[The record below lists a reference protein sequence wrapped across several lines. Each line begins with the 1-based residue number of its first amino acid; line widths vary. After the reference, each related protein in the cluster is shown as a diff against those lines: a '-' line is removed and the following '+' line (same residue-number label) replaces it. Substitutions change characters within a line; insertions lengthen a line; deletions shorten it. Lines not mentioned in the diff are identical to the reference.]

1 MQPVVARSV
10 NGFWAGPACDR
21 VAVVDFSVEDG
32 SLRPVA
38 ELDPKG
44 SQYRNVGLYDVPT
57 PTVPRGGAGPWA
69 RGAKISLDE
78 LSAPDGD
85 TGFIKVSVFGTVI
98 RTIAFVEDP
107 VVLGRPVEWA
117 FGGRQILVVPC
128 AGTLD
133 NAFYHRPSRSLQF
146 FSYDAPDSGRRL
158 HTALSQDIVTH
169 ETAHAL
175 VDGIAPDLYDA
186 VSPESLAIHESAA
199 DITAAMI
206 SLRSRD
212 PARGRPTPAE
222 AIDAVVRSSRYSRI
236 AEEFGRSRGQGD
248 ALRDAINDRT
258 LNPRARTSARVVDRL
273 SPHSLSEVL
282 TGAIFSVLV
291 SALTETLTLIDAG
304 RDVPE
309 IRCPRRNQTC
319 SGSQPATRSTGWGAC
334 CSRGSTGSRPA
345 RRPSLTSSGPCSPP
359 TSSIIPTCPTS
370 GPCSSTRAPSGTSPP
385 EPSWTPLLGMRPA
398 TRSRSTSTT
407 LRTGAK
413 PSRRFVKRH
422 RDRLGVPAGPVDV
435 RSSIS
440 VRFDEPLLQL
450 RHTREQVAL
459 ERAYPHAAETD
470 RIVLVKASW
479 WESQP
484 VTLPG
489 AGATSCDI
497 RMGVSAALDAEGRLR
512 ALLRTSRDNRAMA
525 GRQEY
530 LRRLADSAVLLA
542 PGDDLGPDGEPLRAR
557 VPTTVSDGRL
567 RVIGAFHALH
577 IADAG

>member
-1 MQPVVARSV
+1 M

-44 SQYRNVGLYDVPT
+44 SQYRSVGLYDVPT
-57 PTVPRGGAGPWA
+57 PTCPAAAPDRGFGLQDLAGRA
-69 RGAKISLDE
+69 EHA
-78 LSAPDGD
+78 DGD

-117 FGGRQILVVPC
+117 FGGRQILVVPS

-146 FSYDAPDSGRRL
+146 FSYDAPGSGRRL
-158 HTALSQDIVTH
+158 HTALSQDIVAH

-186 VSPESLAIHESAA
+186 VSPDSLAIHESAA
-199 DITAAMI
+199 DMTAAMI

-222 AIDAVVRSSRYSRI
+222 AIDAVVRSSRYSRMRR
-236 AEEFGRSRGQGD
+236 GVRSIRGQDD

-282 TGAIFSVLV
+282 TGAMFSVLV
-291 SALTETLTLIDAG
+291 SALTEALTLIDAG

-309 IRCPRRNQTC
+309 IRVSSKESDPFRIAAGYAINRVGSMLFKGLDWLPPGEATFADVVRAMLAADRFHHPDLPDERDLAHRRVLQ
-319 SGSQPATRSTGWGAC
+319 AAH
-334 CSRGSTGSRPA
+334 
-345 RRPSLTSSGPCSPP
+345 RRPS
-359 TSSIIPTCPTS
+359 
-370 GPCSSTRAPSGTSPP
+370 RAG
-385 EPSWTPLLGMRPA
+385 R
-398 TRSRSTSTT
+398 RSRGCGRRPVEVESATS
-407 LRTGAK
+407 RTGAK
-413 PSRRFVKRH
+413 PHAGSSSATAIAWVFPPGPSMCDRASRYASTNRCCNS
-422 RDRLGVPAGPVDV
+422 ATPV
-435 RSSIS
+435 
-440 VRFDEPLLQL
+440 
-450 RHTREQVAL
+450 EQVAL
-459 ERAYPHAAETD
+459 ERPYPQAAETD
-470 RIVLVKASW
+470 RIVIVKASW
-479 WESQP
+479 WESQRSRCR
-484 VTLPG
+484 
-489 AGATSCDI
+489 ARARRAATSGWGCRRPSTRRVGSGMLRYQQGQPPMDG
-497 RMGVSAALDAEGRLR
+497 RRGVPPTAGRLGR
-512 ALLRTSRDNRAMA
+512 AAR
-525 GRQEY
+525 
-530 LRRLADSAVLLA
+530 
-542 PGDDLGPDGEPLRAR
+542 PGGDLGPDGEPLRAR

-567 RVIGAFHALH
+567 RVSGAFQALH